1 MFETVTNH
9 MKQGKMLQNFYD
21 AEIEFTDEL
30 KARDRALNKFDK
42 ICFNGHK
49 LSGRTLTVT

>member
-1 MFETVTNH
+1 